1 MEVIAPACHQ
11 KKIPPSGNTNRA
23 GNRILSDTRN
33 TALDEKKKN
42 AEMGKKRCEHGREPS
57 RCKDCG
63 GSGLCEHGRPRSKC
77 KDCGGSGICEHGRM
91 RSVCKDC
98 GGGGRCEHGRE
109 RRFCKDCGG
118 SGLCEQH
125 GRRDRPLQARTA
137 AGGSGICLRARAGA
151 QPVQGLPLREGRSG
165 YAGEGS
171 GCARGCGRTRG
182 RARRQAAAAAGYI
195 ECTAAAEPGS

>member
-63 GSGLCEHGRPRSKC
+63 GSGLCEHGRVRSRC
-77 KDCGGSGICEHGRM
+77 KDC
-91 RSVCKDC
+91 
-98 GGGGRCEHGRE
+98 RC
-109 RRFCKDCGG
+109 
-118 SGLCEQH
+118 
-125 GRRDRPLQARTA
+125 
-137 AGGSGICLRARAGA
+137 ARAAADA
-151 QPVQGLPLREGRSG
+151 QVEKAAWTALAAVAALEG
-165 YAGEGS
+165 E
-171 GCARGCGRTRG
+171 
-182 RARRQAAAAAGYI
+182 AAAPAP
-195 ECTAAAEPGS
+195 AAAPAAECSKCTFVSFC